1 MKLKKHYFFFLI
13 QLWILNWNYHQQNQQ
28 EPPLCCS
35 VVDNVQIAFK
45 LSQYFFL
52 HFEFNYLA
60 ILRKDDISHF
70 FNFLADL
77 FIKITNISVTAYLL
91 RGINSPIPP
100 IDFLAKYIFIH
111 FLVWIEII
119 QPFLNLEGASK
130 CISQHR

>member
-100 IDFLAKYIFIH
+100 IDFLAKYIFIY